1 MLTTRL
7 NALLAGRTDFSYLL
21 KSFDEGEFFLTYKSL
36 YRNILI

>member
-21 KSFDEGEFFLTYKSL
+21 KSLDEGRVFLD
-36 YRNILI
+36 I

>member
-21 KSFDEGEFFLTYKSL
+21 KSLDEGEVFLD
-36 YRNILI
+36 I

>member
-21 KSFDEGEFFLTYKSL
+21 KSLDEGGVFLD
-36 YRNILI
+36 I